1 MLTPIKPYVM
11 SPPSI
16 ISPEREAELDAT
28 EDAALQRAKKRA
40 DERRAKKY
48 ARINDPNVSA
58 DERARLQGELSREN
72 SQKLTE
78 MSKLKAEH
86 DEDHQ
91 LFSQLESSLRRVMS
105 SKGPAGEE
113 VLARAAEAE
122 EVSDWIEQSGDA
134 EALPANISQKLLAR
148 NVSRSAVEALLKNSD
163 DNAGGVRAASTAAA
177 PAATIEGDGFNV
189 IRVGVI
195 GAGKNTCERH
205 IPLLKLIDGVRITH
219 VANRS
224 LESSQAVAKKFGIP
238 NACASASEL
247 LSSDAVDAVV
257 IGTWPY
263 KHAEYA
269 TAALAANKHVLC
281 EARMAMNAAEARAM
295 QAASRAH
302 PELVAQLVP
311 SPYTLELDA
320 GLARYVKEKLG
331 RLVFVRGV
339 CCTDAF
345 AAVEATAP
353 PSWRADRTL
362 SGNNIMSMG
371 IVYEALIRWT
381 GRAATVAALGAT
393 IVAAQIDMP
402 NVLALHG
409 KLRKDDAAY
418 QLTFSDASGLAAQNE
433 IWLHGTKATLHVD
446 LASKR
451 VYFGARGDQ
460 TLREITAEL
469 KSGPG
474 WNVEKDFV
482 DAIRGERNVTLTDFD
497 TGVHYMQFTDAVWE
511 SMRTGSIVTV

>member
-1 MLTPIKPYVM
+1 LVRAIDKKRGEKKFQKGFKIQ
-11 SPPSI
+11 PPS
-16 ISPEREAELDAT
+16 
-28 EDAALQRAKKRA
+28 
-40 DERRAKKY
+40 
-48 ARINDPNVSA
+48 
-58 DERARLQGELSREN
+58 
-72 SQKLTE
+72 
-78 MSKLKAEH
+78 SK
-86 DEDHQ
+86 
-91 LFSQLESSLRRVMS
+91 S
-105 SKGPAGEE
+105 
-113 VLARAAEAE
+113 
-122 EVSDWIEQSGDA
+122 
-134 EALPANISQKLLAR
+134 
-148 NVSRSAVEALLKNSD
+148 
-163 DNAGGVRAASTAAA
+163 
-177 PAATIEGDGFNV
+177 
-189 IRVGVI
+189 
-195 GAGKNTCERH
+195 
-205 IPLLKLIDGVRITH
+205 
-219 VANRS
+219 
-224 LESSQAVAKKFGIP
+224 
-238 NACASASEL
+238 
-247 LSSDAVDAVV
+247 
-257 IGTWPY
+257 
-263 KHAEYA
+263 
-269 TAALAANKHVLC
+269 
-281 EARMAMNAAEARAM
+281 
-295 QAASRAH
+295 
-302 PELVAQLVP
+302 
-311 SPYTLELDA
+311 
-320 GLARYVKEKLG
+320 ARYVKEKLG